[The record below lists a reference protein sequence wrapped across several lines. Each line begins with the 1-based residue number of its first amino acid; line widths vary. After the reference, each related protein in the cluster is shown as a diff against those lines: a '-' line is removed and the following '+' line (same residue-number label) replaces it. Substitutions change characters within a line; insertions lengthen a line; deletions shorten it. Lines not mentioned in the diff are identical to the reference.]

1 MGHVFVAGI
10 FKVAWM
16 VLDVPFNTETGA
28 RADLA
33 MGDTS
38 SGHTLVPKKSNSL
51 PTGWLAYWM
60 TCLLDSL
67 PRLRWVTACDVSY
80 VLKFLSC
87 SNVASILSRVILS

>member
-1 MGHVFVAGI
+1 MHSVVHVFVAGI

-51 PTGWLAYWM
+51 PTGWLAYW
-60 TCLLDSL
+60 TVCLGSAGSL
-67 PRLRWVTACDVSY
+67 LVMSPT
-80 VLKFLSC
+80 C
-87 SNVASILSRVILS
+87 SNS

>member
-1 MGHVFVAGI
+1 MHSVVHVFVAGI

-51 PTGWLAYWM
+51 PTG
-60 TCLLDSL
+60 
-67 PRLRWVTACDVSY
+67 
-80 VLKFLSC
+80 
-87 SNVASILSRVILS
+87 